1 MNITGMTECDLMDK
15 ALSECFG
22 KDLTNV
28 TFMNIEQT
36 VDAIRKT
43 YEDAEL
49 DMLQRSFNN
58 KMQLDHNEEEKS
70 YSPQKNGSTHS

>member
-1 MNITGMTECDLMDK
+1 MNITGMTEYDLMDK

-36 VDAIRKT
+36 VDAIRKA

-49 DMLQRSFNN
+49 DMLQRSFSN
-58 KMQLDHNEEEKS
+58 KM
-70 YSPQKNGSTHS
+70 